1 MHSWNLTPKEA
12 IQLQKDLKDQV
23 KTNLTLRLPQSIA
36 GVDVAYL
43 REEKQSVATA
53 VVVSSVGFETVESAV
68 AKMKTPFPYIP
79 GLLSFREVPPILK
92 ALKKLSRLPDLI
104 LVDGHGRAH
113 PRRFG
118 IASHLG
124 QWLKHP
130 TIGIGKSRLCG
141 EFREPGNKRGSS
153 TDLVHKGEVI
163 GKVLR
168 TRAGVKPVFV
178 SVGYGLPL
186 EDCVSWA
193 LTMTSRFRLPEPI
206 RRADQLCRESKVYCS
221 ND

>member
-1 MHSWNLTPKEA
+1 MHPWNLTPKEA
-12 IQLQKDLKDQV
+12 IQLQKHLRDQV
-23 KTNLTLRLPQSIA
+23 KTNLTLRHPKFIA

-43 REEKQSVATA
+43 REEEQSVATA
-53 VVVSSVGFETVESAV
+53 VVVSSVDFETVESAV
-68 AKMKTPFPYIP
+68 ARMKTPFPYIP

-124 QWLKHP
+124 LWLKHP

-141 EFREPGNKRGSS
+141 EFRQPGKRRGSS

-186 EDCVSWA
+186 EECVSWA
-193 LTMTSRFRLPEPI
+193 LAMTSRFRLPEPI
-206 RRADQLCRESKVYCS
+206 RRADHLCRESKAYCS
-221 ND
+221 HG

>member
-141 EFREPGNKRGSS
+141 EFR
-153 TDLVHKGEVI
+153 
-163 GKVLR
+163 
-168 TRAGVKPVFV
+168 
-178 SVGYGLPL
+178 
-186 EDCVSWA
+186 
-193 LTMTSRFRLPEPI
+193 RFR
-206 RRADQLCRESKVYCS
+206 Q
-221 ND
+221 